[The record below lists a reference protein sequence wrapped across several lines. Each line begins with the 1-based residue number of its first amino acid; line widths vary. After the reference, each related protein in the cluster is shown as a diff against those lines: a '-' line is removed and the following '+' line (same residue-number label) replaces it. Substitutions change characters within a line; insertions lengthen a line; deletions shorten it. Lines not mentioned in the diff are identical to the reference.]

1 MTSASLVND
10 DWNHAI
16 GRLGGAEALAS
27 GARTT
32 KAFAWGRKVPDAVTL
47 LRLVLAYCL
56 GQWGLRSTAAWA
68 AAAGFADISNVGLL
82 YRLRRC
88 GDWLALLVG
97 HVLANHAPKLGHGR
111 LIRIIDAS
119 SVPKAGR
126 KARQHN
132 GIWRLHSAFDLPAE
146 RFGQFVLTDEHEAEQ
161 IDRIAVIRGEIR
173 IADRVHLQPN
183 RVANVLDQ
191 GGDVVLRAAWRNVR
205 WQQQDGEPLDLLKVF
220 RDNATGR
227 IDQSVWIAR
236 KGGDPL
242 ALRLIADRKSDAA
255 AAESR
260 RKARRQAQKDGY
272 QVSQETLAAADWFW
286 SPHCR

>member
-1 MTSASLVND
+1 MTPASLVND

-56 GQWGLRSTAAWA
+56 GQWGLRSAAAWA

-111 LIRIIDAS
+111 LIRIIMCEHRS
-119 SVPKAGR
+119 PW
-126 KARQHN
+126 
-132 GIWRLHSAFDLPAE
+132 I
-146 RFGQFVLTDEHEAEQ
+146 LTQ
-161 IDRIAVIRGEIR
+161 
-173 IADRVHLQPN
+173 LTP
-183 RVANVLDQ
+183 
-191 GGDVVLRAAWRNVR
+191 LR
-205 WQQQDGEPLDLLKVF
+205 
-220 RDNATGR
+220 
-227 IDQSVWIAR
+227 
-236 KGGDPL
+236 
-242 ALRLIADRKSDAA
+242 
-255 AAESR
+255 
-260 RKARRQAQKDGY
+260 
-272 QVSQETLAAADWFW
+272 
-286 SPHCR
+286 H

>member
-1 MTSASLVND
+1 MTPDSLVND
-10 DWNHAI
+10 DWNRVI

-27 GARTT
+27 GARTA

-56 GQWGLRSTAAWA
+56 GQWSLRSTAAWA

-126 KARQHN
+126 K
-132 GIWRLHSAFDLPAE
+132 
-146 RFGQFVLTDEHEAEQ
+146 
-161 IDRIAVIRGEIR
+161 
-173 IADRVHLQPN
+173 
-183 RVANVLDQ
+183 Q
-191 GGDVVLRAAWRNVR
+191 GGTTGSGGSTA
-205 WQQQDGEPLDLLKVF
+205 PLIC
-220 RDNATGR
+220 RPNA
-227 IDQSVWIAR
+227 SA
-236 KGGDPL
+236 
-242 ALRLIADRKSDAA
+242 S
-255 AAESR
+255 S
-260 RKARRQAQKDGY
+260 
-272 QVSQETLAAADWFW
+272 
-286 SPHCR
+286 C